1 MASRLLFLARHG
13 EQDQPADGQDGPD
26 GASGDPPEV
35 GLSARGRRQAE
46 LLGERLRG
54 VPFAAVHHGPLPR
67 AAQTAGLVAR
77 SLPGVPVYATEL
89 AGDHLPHDT
98 DPAGLPPAYARLLAA
113 YSPAERV
120 DGPRLTAA
128 AVARFAAVPADG
140 DDRVLV
146 VTHTFLIA
154 WLVRHALDA
163 PPGRW
168 LGLGH
173 HNAGLTV
180 IRYRS
185 AGPATLVAVND
196 VSHLPPDLRATGLP
210 ADYRF

>member
-13 EQDQPADGQDGPD
+13 EQDLPPD
-26 GASGDPPEV
+26 ALDDPPEV
-35 GLSARGRRQAE
+35 GLSARGRRQAA
-46 LLGERLRG
+46 LLGERLAG

-67 AAQTAGLVAR
+67 AAETAALVTR
-77 SLPGVPVYATEL
+77 SLPTVPVYATEL

-98 DPAGLPPAYARLLAA
+98 DPAGLPAAYARMLAGF
-113 YSPAERV
+113 SPAERV

-128 AVARFAAVPADG
+128 AVARFAAAPAEG

-146 VTHTFLIA
+146 VTHTFLIG

-163 PPGRW
+163 PPARW
-168 LGLGH
+168 LGLNH

-180 IRYRS
+180 IRYSS
-185 AGPATLVAVND
+185 AGPPVLVAVND
-196 VSHLPPDLRATGLP
+196 VAHLPAELRGTGLPPD
-210 ADYRF
+210 YRW